1 MRAVLIA
8 VATLLAVPALA
19 QNNKGK
25 AEETTKVKVE
35 DPTKV
40 KGEAPPAAQAE
51 SFRGPPGGSGGPNTP
66 GYPSP
71 APSGTPVVVDRE
83 ALMRQLT
90 GINEKLAQATGQARK
105 DRQLLR
111 LLDDARA
118 ELKEVGRQVTNA
130 PLARPEPPRPPPP
143 PQPTAQPIT
152 EAMLRSLVSA
162 IRNEPFADD
171 QLAVLEQAVPTQ
183 YFLVAQAQ
191 QILRTF
197 SFPSDRVKA
206 MRLLRPRLL
215 DLENGFKLYESFDH
229 SSDKDELKR
238 ILATPTP

>member
-8 VATLLAVPALA
+8 LVTLLTVPALA
-19 QNNKGK
+19 QNNKVKPEVK
-25 AEETTKVKVE
+25 AETQ
-35 DPTKV
+35 
-40 KGEAPPAAQAE
+40 PAAQAE
-51 SFRGPPGGSGGPNTP
+51 SFRPPPGA
-66 GYPSP
+66 PSP
-71 APSGTPVVVDRE
+71 GTPNPSGPFVPGPTGTPVVMDRE
-83 ALMRQLT
+83 ALMRQLA
-90 GINEKLAQATGQARK
+90 GINEKLAQATGRAKGK
-105 DRQLLR
+105 DKQLQK

-130 PLARPEPPRPPPP
+130 PLARTEPSRPTPPP
-143 PQPTAQPIT
+143 PQPTVQPIT
-152 EAMLRSLVSA
+152 ESMLRSLVAA

-171 QLAVLEQAVPTQ
+171 QLSVLEEAVPSQ

-197 SFPSDRVKA
+197 SFSSDRVKA

-215 DLENGFKLYESFDH
+215 DLENGFKLYEAFEH

-238 ILATPTP
+238 ILASPTP

>member
-8 VATLLAVPALA
+8 VAALLAVPALA
-19 QNNKGK
+19 QNNKSK
-25 AEETTKVKVE
+25 AEDTTKVKM
-35 DPTKV
+35 
-40 KGEAPPAAQAE
+40 EAPPPAQAE
-51 SFRGPPGGSGGPNTP
+51 SFRGPPGGGGGGPNTP

-71 APSGTPVVVDRE
+71 GPSGTPVVVDRE
-83 ALMRQLT
+83 ALMRQLA

-105 DRQLLR
+105 DKQLQR

-130 PLARPEPPRPPPP
+130 PLARMEPSRPPPPP
-143 PQPTAQPIT
+143 PQPTVQPIT
-152 EAMLRSLVSA
+152 EGMLRSLVSA

-191 QILRTF
+191 QLLRVF
-197 SFPSDRVKA
+197 SFSSDRVKA

-238 ILATPTP
+238 ILAAQTP

>member
-25 AEETTKVKVE
+25 AEDNKVKVE
-35 DPTKV
+35 AQAQTQ
-40 KGEAPPAAQAE
+40 AQAQPAAQAD
-51 SFRGPPGGSGGPNTP
+51 FRPSPGPSGPNTP

-71 APSGTPVVVDRE
+71 GPSGTPVVMDRE
-83 ALMRQLT
+83 ALMRQLA
-90 GINEKLAQATGQARK
+90 GINEKLAQATGRAKK
-105 DRQLLR
+105 DKQLQKLI
-111 LLDDARA
+111 DDARA

-130 PLARPEPPRPPPP
+130 PLARTEPSRPPPPP
-143 PQPTAQPIT
+143 PQPTVQPIT

-171 QLAVLEQAVPTQ
+171 QLAVLEEAAPTQ

-197 SFPSDRVKA
+197 TFSNDRVKA

-215 DLENGFKLYESFDH
+215 DLENSFKLYESFEH

>member
-8 VATLLAVPALA
+8 LVTLLAVPALA
-19 QNNKGK
+19 QNNK
-25 AEETTKVKVE
+25 VK
-35 DPTKV
+35 P
-40 KGEAPPAAQAE
+40 EAQPAAQAE
-51 SFRGPPGGSGGPNTP
+51 SFRPPPGTP
-66 GYPSP
+66 GP
-71 APSGTPVVVDRE
+71 GTPVPPNTNPTGPIVPGPQGIPVVMDRE
-83 ALMRQLT
+83 ALMRQLAS
-90 GINEKLAQATGQARK
+90 INEKLAQATGRAKGK
-105 DRQLLR
+105 DKQLQK

-130 PLARPEPPRPPPP
+130 PLARTEPSRPPPT
-143 PQPTAQPIT
+143 PQPTVQPIT
-152 EAMLRSLVSA
+152 EAMLRSLMAA

-171 QLAVLEQAVPTQ
+171 QLLVLEEAVPTQ

-197 SFPSDRVKA
+197 NFSSDRVKA

-238 ILATPTP
+238 ILASPTP